1 MGVESVTEFDV
12 VAGDGTSVRAWEHRD
27 DTAEPSTV
35 LWCPGL
41 GATPE
46 AWPDLLES
54 GAVSHV
60 VSWYHRGTFG
70 SARPAVPSRITLAE
84 HVDDALAVLDR
95 AGVARCTVVG
105 WSVGVGVA
113 AELARRRPDRVSGLL
128 LIAGTPGAGFEAMFG
143 TLGVPAPLRPLL
155 ASTGAMSLRLLGP
168 ALDSVLHRMPAT
180 ELSARLL
187 QHSGFMR
194 PGADP
199 ERVTAAMRRFLR
211 HDWGWYFTLAL
222 ATGLAAAVPLNAVR
236 CPITLVVGRHDLLS
250 DTPRAVASVAGLAQA
265 RVRIFDTSHFVPLEA
280 PAELRDELTLL
291 LRREFAV
298 DCARLG
304 LVPEDLPA
312 LETD

>member
-1 MGVESVTEFDV
+1 M
-12 VAGDGTSVRAWEHRD
+12 RWEHHD
-27 DTAEPSTV
+27 DTAGPSTV

-41 GATPE
+41 GAIPE

-54 GAVSHV
+54 GSVSHV

-70 SARPAVPSRITLAE
+70 SARPAAPSRISLAD
-84 HVDDALAVLDR
+84 HADDALAVLDR

-113 AELARRRPDRVSGLL
+113 AELARRRPDRVAGLM

-168 ALDSVLHRMPAT
+168 ILDSVLHRMPVT
-180 ELSARLL
+180 EMSARLL

-194 PGADP
+194 PGADS
-199 ERVTAAMRRFLR
+199 EHVAEATRRFLR

-222 ATGLAAAVPLNAVR
+222 ATGLATAVPLNAVR
-236 CPITLVVGRHDLLS
+236 CPITLVAGRHDALS
-250 DTPRAVASVAGLAQA
+250 DTPRAAAAVAGLPQA
-265 RVRIFDTSHFVPLEA
+265 RVRILDTSHFVPLEA
-280 PAELRDELTLL
+280 PVALRAELDLL

-304 LVPEDLPA
+304 IAPQDLPA
-312 LETD
+312 LDHE